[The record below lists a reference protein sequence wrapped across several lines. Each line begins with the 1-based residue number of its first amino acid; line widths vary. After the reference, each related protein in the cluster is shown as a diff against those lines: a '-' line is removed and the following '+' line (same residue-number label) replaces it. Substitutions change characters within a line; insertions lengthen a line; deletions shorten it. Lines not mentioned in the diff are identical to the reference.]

1 MANYSVWMLEASN
14 ISLSGGVSLSG
25 ITQGDGSNLVGA
37 TLRLENNQWVETFLR
52 DNDTNFDDNDGNQR
66 LDGAQT
72 IGGTSYANNTQ
83 VEAEYRLTLR
93 DPATGQTWEALGYNV
108 NNSSPAYATIEGLA
122 FVSGFPPVGVD
133 LEVVS
138 AAEGPGSFGQ
148 PAVGAGDLAVPPC
161 FTPGTRILSEPG
173 YVPVEVLRPGD
184 RVQTRDAGF
193 QPLCWVGAVDL
204 DGARLAAHPE
214 FQPVR
219 IAAHAFG
226 FGRPARD
233 LLVSPQHRIL
243 LSHWLAEL
251 HFGESEVL
259 VPALHLVNGHS
270 IRRESVARVTYLHIM
285 CDTHQVIWAE
295 GMATET
301 FLPGTAALAGLPDA
315 TVAEL
320 LALFP
325 ELAGAGATA
334 ARPARP
340 ILRHWESRMLRR
352 DLARGASAA

>member
-1 MANYSVWMLEASN
+1 MHSKLRGRAPRDRGLRA
-14 ISLSGGVSLSG
+14 GR
-25 ITQGDGSNLVGA
+25 TDGELQC
-37 TLRLENNQWVETFLR
+37 L
-52 DNDTNFDDNDGNQR
+52 
-66 LDGAQT
+66 
-72 IGGTSYANNTQ
+72 
-83 VEAEYRLTLR
+83 
-93 DPATGQTWEALGYNV
+93 
-108 NNSSPAYATIEGLA
+108 
-122 FVSGFPPVGVD
+122 
-133 LEVVS
+133 
-138 AAEGPGSFGQ
+138 
-148 PAVGAGDLAVPPC
+148 
-161 FTPGTRILSEPG
+161 
-173 YVPVEVLRPGD
+173 
-184 RVQTRDAGF
+184 DAGSIQY
-193 QPLCWVGAVDL
+193 QPEQRRVA
-204 DGARLAAHPE
+204 E
-214 FQPVR
+214 
-219 IAAHAFG
+219 
-226 FGRPARD
+226 RD

-301 FLPGTAALAGLPDA
+301 FLPGAAALAGLPDA

-340 ILRHWESRMLRR
+340 ILRHWESRMLRH